1 MIPLP
6 ASEVAIPL
14 HGKMIPLPAAEAI
27 MSAAAAQSADCSKDN
42 VAIPPVSSLPA
53 RFIIGNSD
61 HSENKSS
68 IKQVVESYD
77 NDLIDIVA

>member
-6 ASEVAIPL
+6 AANVAIPL
-14 HGKMIPLPAAEAI
+14 HGKMIPLPSAEAI
-27 MSAAAAQSADCSKDN
+27 MSAAQSADCSKDN
-42 VAIPPVSSLPA
+42 VAIPPVSSLA
-53 RFIIGNSD
+53 DRFIIGNSD

-68 IKQVVESYD
+68 IKQVIESYD